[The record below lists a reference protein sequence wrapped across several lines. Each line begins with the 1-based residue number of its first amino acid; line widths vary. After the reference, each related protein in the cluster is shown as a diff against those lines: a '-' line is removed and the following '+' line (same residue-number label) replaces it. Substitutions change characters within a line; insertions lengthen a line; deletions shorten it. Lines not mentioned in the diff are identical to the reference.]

1 MARQPIRRRRLRALP
16 FNRMIPNILTLL
28 ALCAGLSAIRYG
40 LIGQWEKALL
50 AIMAAAVLD
59 GLDGRIARMLKGTSK
74 FGAELDSLAD
84 FVSFGVVPPMV
95 LYLWTLQ
102 EAGRFG
108 WILVLLYSVCMVLRL
123 ARFNTLLEDVDQPAW
138 AANFFTG
145 VPAPMG
151 AGLVL
156 LPMALW
162 LVTDS
167 NMFRNPYLVSFVMIS
182 VAALLVSRIPTF
194 SFKKVKIP
202 SRWVLPTMLSVGLYA
217 ALLINTP
224 WATVAVTLLVYL
236 VSIPF
241 GIRAHRRMAERGG
254 DEAEEADEL
263 DEIEEPADP
272 TAADE

>member
-1 MARQPIRRRRLRALP
+1 MARTPTHRRRRLRAMP

-28 ALCAGLSAIRYG
+28 ALCAGLTAIRYG

-50 AIMAAAVLD
+50 AITAAAILD
-59 GLDGRIARMLKGTSK
+59 GLDGRIARILKGTSK

-84 FVSFGVVPPMV
+84 FVSFGVVPPML

-123 ARFNTLLEDVDQPAW
+123 ARFNTFLEDVEQPAW
-138 AANFFTG
+138 TANFFTG

-162 LVTDS
+162 LVTESDL
-167 NMFRNPYLVSFVMIS
+167 FRSPYLVSFVLIG

-194 SFKKVKIP
+194 SFKKVKIAR
-202 SRWVLPTMLSVGLYA
+202 RWVLPTMLIVGLYA

-224 WATVAVTLLVYL
+224 WATVAATLLLYL
-236 VSIPF
+236 ASIPF
-241 GIRAHRRMAERGG
+241 SMRAYRRMLERGS
-254 DEAEEADEL
+254 DETETDDMDET
-263 DEIEEPADP
+263 EEPLDP
-272 TAADE
+272 TTADD